1 MDPIQSPTQQPPPEV
16 FVTQPK
22 PNYLK
27 TILFSI
33 LLIITVGLISYLIFQ
48 NQKLQK
54 QVINPS
60 VSPTIQVPSPTSQ
73 SVSPTPKTVSS
84 ISIPP
89 DETAGWKVYKN
100 ERFGFQLKY
109 PVNYEVS
116 NKNPN
121 GESTYIMPIGFNKMD
136 EQERGF
142 SSFININVLT
152 SDSNSTPE
160 TFVSS
165 AKGPGFDDKRDIKT
179 ITIDGK
185 PAIQFMSNNTQL
197 GSGDETNTVIATNQ
211 KKELIIISISAQGN
225 SDPYLFP
232 NQILSTFK
240 FTALVTKS

>member
-89 DETAGWKVYKN
+89 DE
-100 ERFGFQLKY
+100 
-109 PVNYEVS
+109 
-116 NKNPN
+116 
-121 GESTYIMPIGFNKMD
+121 IG
-136 EQERGF
+136 RAH
-142 SSFININVLT
+142 I
-152 SDSNSTPE
+152 
-160 TFVSS
+160 
-165 AKGPGFDDKRDIKT
+165 
-179 ITIDGK
+179 
-185 PAIQFMSNNTQL
+185 
-197 GSGDETNTVIATNQ
+197 
-211 KKELIIISISAQGN
+211 
-225 SDPYLFP
+225 
-232 NQILSTFK
+232 
-240 FTALVTKS
+240 